1 MGASGSVLEESDTPS
16 SSGQISNRNNTV
28 LHGDYQKP
36 VNKFQQQQQLLKSK
50 PDSNI
55 KYPTFDVSLG
65 FWPGN
70 HVVLPEKFKIKISYE
85 SLDFVKY
92 DNESHPL
99 LQFPF
104 QNIICWGSSLSNF
117 QFKIF
122 DLERSQEEKKDS
134 GILISLKTTQGK
146 LIEDA
151 TMATVQ
157 KLMIDINQR
166 AISKNEFPTLLSNL
180 FDEQGVL
187 KENWLS
193 VLQQFTA
200 TGRLF
205 LAKQGMEVLMR
216 VGSQA
221 PFEKFDLACFIY
233 DRMINKNSVQLL
245 INTFDDPQ
253 ERDNLIHRLKL
264 DKNKSIVAD
273 CVILPEKQHQLP
285 KQQPQQPQ
293 NPV

>member
-16 SSGQISNRNNTV
+16 SSGQSLNRNN
-28 LHGDYQKP
+28 DSN
-36 VNKFQQQQQLLKSK
+36 NKQQQLSKIK
-50 PDSNI
+50 PDANI

-70 HVVLPEKFKIKISYE
+70 HISLPEKFKLKVSYE
-85 SLDFVKY
+85 SLDFVKFE
-92 DNESHPL
+92 NESHPL

-104 QNIICWGSSLSNF
+104 QNIICWGSSSSNF

-122 DLERSQEEKKDS
+122 DLEKSQEEKKDS
-134 GILISLKTTQGK
+134 GILISLKTSQGK
-146 LIEDA
+146 VIEDA
-151 TMATVQ
+151 TMSTVQ

-166 AISKNEFPTLLSNL
+166 AISKTEFPTLISNL

-193 VLQQFTA
+193 VLQQFTS

-245 INTFDDPQ
+245 VNTFDDAQ

-264 DKNKSIVAD
+264 DKNSSVVAD

-285 KQQPQQPQ
+285 KQLPQQSRPS
-293 NPV
+293 V